1 MNPPILVD
9 ARGHRCPTPSLK
21 LQKAMAGAAPNAR
34 FVLLATDPMAR
45 IDVPFLMSQKH
56 GRLIKVE
63 EADGVLHI
71 TVESGPARPGAL
83 TD

>member
-1 MNPPILVD
+1 MNSPILVD

-21 LQKAMAGAAPNAR
+21 LQKAMAEAGPNAR

-45 IDVPFLMSQKH
+45 IDVPFLMSQKA
-56 GRLIKVE
+56 GRLIEIE

-71 TVESGPARPGAL
+71 TVESGPATPGAP